1 MSRDHA
7 YSFPTSMEAA
17 YLKSYEVTCRLLV
30 PWRGIEPLCPSQR
43 KCSILTTG
51 PSGNS
56 LTPLLMHKINDF
68 ASTENGYVSI
78 FGEINEVATASE
90 LTVTEVGCKFD
101 ICFKICYNQKMLI
114 GLVMFEGRNL
124 TGF

>member
-1 MSRDHA
+1 
-7 YSFPTSMEAA
+7 
-17 YLKSYEVTCRLLV
+17 
-30 PWRGIEPLCPSQR
+30 
-43 KCSILTTG
+43 
-51 PSGNS
+51 
-56 LTPLLMHKINDF
+56 MHKINDF

-90 LTVTEVGCKFD
+90 LTVTEVGCEFD